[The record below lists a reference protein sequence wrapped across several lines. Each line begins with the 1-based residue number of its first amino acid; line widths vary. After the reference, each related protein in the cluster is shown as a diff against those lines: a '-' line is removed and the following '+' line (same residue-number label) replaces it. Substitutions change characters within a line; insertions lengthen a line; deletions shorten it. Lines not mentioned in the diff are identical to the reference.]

1 MKAALLVL
9 VYAADAQS
17 SCADSA
23 SWHKSGAPHKDCAW
37 VAKLT
42 PDRCVAK
49 ADDGRLG
56 FEGCPASCGNN
67 AASCADDGAWHKRG
81 DPSKGCFWVSRWTP
95 ARCWVVGSDAT
106 YAFQGCRA
114 ACRACASGACA
125 SASDA
130 TAAVWEGLL
139 FPAGPPNDGGF
150 EGRAENIR
158 PGDDGTRR
166 AYNVD
171 APTIAYWPAA
181 AAAAAAVVILPG
193 GGYKKVALGKEGDH
207 VAARLASRHGVDC
220 FVVKYRVPSRGRDD
234 DEWPSDAPLADAQ
247 RALAHVR
254 ARGYA
259 VVGVAGFS
267 AGGHLAARV
276 GAARDRAYDRVDAVD
291 DYGFAPDFAFLV
303 YPWELADDNG
313 QEDAFSF
320 DLNRDFDD
328 LSGFPPAYL
337 AHAADDATA
346 PYLNSLAFFHHLR
359 QAGAGPAKLDVV
371 PTGGHGFGAC
381 STGETGDACGW
392 ADRAFAFLR
401 RDAGLAV

>member
-1 MKAALLVL
+1 MKAALLIL

-23 SWHKSGAPHKDCAW
+23 SWHKSGAPQKDCAW
-37 VAKLT
+37 VAKLA

-67 AASCADDGAWHKRG
+67 AASCADDGAWHKRD
-81 DPSKGCFWVSRWTP
+81 DPSKDCFW
-95 ARCWVVGSDAT
+95 
-106 YAFQGCRA
+106 GCRA

-130 TAAVWEGLL
+130 TAAPTAAAAASVWEGLL
-139 FPAGPPNDGGF
+139 FPAGAPNAAA
-150 EGRAENIR
+150 EGRGEHP
-158 PGDDGTRR
+158 PGRRRHAARLQRRR
-166 AYNVD
+166 ADDRVL
-171 APTIAYWPAA
+171 ARGG
-181 AAAAAAVVILPG
+181 AAAAAVVVLPG

-207 VAARLASRHGVDC
+207 VAALLASRHGVDC

-234 DEWPSDAPLADAQ
+234 DEWPSDAPLAE
-247 RALAHVR
+247 RAGHV
-254 ARGYA
+254 ARPGYA

-291 DYGFAPDFAFLV
+291 DYGFAPDFVFLVYPSV

-313 QEDAFSF
+313 EDAFSF

-381 STGETGDACGW
+381 STGETGGACGW
-392 ADRAFAFLR
+392 TDRAFAFLR